1 MGLLCYYIAGYFR
14 NIYVSYDLYEFLKY
28 KSDEWVVACLSGSA
42 LVSINVVTPRWVRLI
57 LGWVTVYG

>member
-28 KSDEWVVACLSGSA
+28 KSD
-42 LVSINVVTPRWVRLI
+42 
-57 LGWVTVYG
+57 